1 MGEQRAA
8 ALRRARVPARL
19 LPGARCSLPRVL
31 GGVGD
36 WHVPGQCLHV
46 QACDWSIVRC
56 TCMHDEQHQQH
67 VFYWGPMLFTVVC
80 LGSYQK
86 HICSHT
92 ACFLSRR
99 G

>member
-1 MGEQRAA
+1 MSLGLAQSCFHAAATGLHQVGEQRAA

-31 GGVGD
+31 GGVRD

-67 VFYWGPMLFTVVC
+67 ALY
-80 LGSYQK
+80 
-86 HICSHT
+86 
-92 ACFLSRR
+92 
-99 G
+99 